1 MLHRTSKR
9 RLQHS
14 FKICLKETVLI
25 ALASFGLYEQS
36 SVVGICEHG
45 SCVAFQEMSAF
56 QGMFT
61 RSHGIN
67 FMRV

>member
-1 MLHRTSKR
+1 MLRRTSKR
-9 RLQHS
+9 RLQRA

-25 ALASFGLYEQS
+25 VLASSGLYEQS

-45 SCVAFQEMSAF
+45 CGAAFQELSAF

>member
-1 MLHRTSKR
+1 MLSRASKS
-9 RLQHS
+9 RLQYA
-14 FKICLKETVLI
+14 FKTCLKETVLI
-25 ALASFGLYEQS
+25 VFASFGLYEQS

-45 SCVAFQEMSAF
+45 SGVAFQEISAF

-61 RSHGIN
+61 RSHRIN